1 MRQYKELIAE
11 FEKAGKLNPNSANW
25 RLVMALIMMGQH
37 ARAVEVG
44 QRYIRDDP
52 FHPPIAFMWL
62 GVAYFMLRRY
72 SDALPYLRVAVQ
84 RAPNLRGARVHLAA
98 NFAQLSQIDAARGEV
113 DAALRIE
120 PTFTIE
126 HHRRLAAVCRCDSD
140 IAHHLDALRRAGL
153 PD

>member
-1 MRQYKELIAE
+1 MAGRVLGFAE
-11 FEKAGKLNPNSANW
+11 FEKAGKLNPNSADW

-52 FHPPIAFMWL
+52 FHPPIAIMWL

-72 SDALPYLRVAVQ
+72 AEARQGIRAAVQ

-98 NFAQLSQIDAARGEV
+98 FCA
-113 DAALRIE
+113 
-120 PTFTIE
+120 T
-126 HHRRLAAVCRCDSD
+126 
-140 IAHHLDALRRAGL
+140 
-153 PD
+153 